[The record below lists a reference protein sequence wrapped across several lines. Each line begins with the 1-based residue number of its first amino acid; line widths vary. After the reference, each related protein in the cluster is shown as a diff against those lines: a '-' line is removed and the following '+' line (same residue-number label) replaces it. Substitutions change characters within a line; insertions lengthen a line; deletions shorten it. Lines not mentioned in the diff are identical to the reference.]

1 MSEKGDIMDLTNSMT
16 QEEQRYVREGF
27 ESDEELSLYDMFFRD
42 DLSKEEIKELKKV
55 AVDLLKKIKGK
66 IAELIIGRI
75 NQKPKQLL
83 II

>member
-1 MSEKGDIMDLTNSMT
+1 MDLTNSMT